1 MFSLTLRPEI
11 LSVNIRNH
19 VGCLSW
25 ALSWAHISGP
35 GSPYGFSRSSTSE
48 TSSRQRCESP
58 NSSSR
63 EHVVLF
69 PPHDN
74 MQQGPTAPFTAIHA
88 SFSGPRRLG
97 RLYQGRA
104 TPLQNEKWAS
114 KRQIIE
120 NTSPVGLDVEE
131 EPRRCLPSR
140 HANHI

>member
-88 SFSGPRRLG
+88 SFSGPHRLG
-97 RLYQGRA
+97 RPYQGRA
-104 TPLQNEKWAS
+104 HQEVD
-114 KRQIIE
+114 QQ
-120 NTSPVGLDVEE
+120 TSDHLKYLSCWFGC
-131 EPRRCLPSR
+131 RRRTTTLFAFSTR
-140 HANHI
+140 